1 MAQAGDPEWN
11 EEEAHKRDVRAI
23 TTQAVREKRREII
36 RQIRKIQPQA
46 GKNLKDVEVPQSL
59 FQLARDI
66 VRDPE
71 ASLRFNKVAV
81 YELLLGD
88 LNRRRRESA
97 NSGGVT
103 LDKAVPVLDGW
114 KLASIS
120 LFRYAL
126 NLVLAP
132 NRAEFKKMKVSKSLP
147 KLRNCEFLF
156 ISVVDFLLRVQ
167 HLPSPPPRRGGV
179 QSHGLQGD

>member
-1 MAQAGDPEWN
+1 MALAGDPEWN
-11 EEEAHKRDVRAI
+11 DEEAQKRDVRAI

-147 KLRNCEFLF
+147 KLRNC
-156 ISVVDFLLRVQ
+156 V
-167 HLPSPPPRRGGV
+167 
-179 QSHGLQGD
+179 